1 MQTGSQLTFARHHI
15 NRSLTVYQ
23 IWAQSVNPFSRS
35 GCNPCTCARAAAP
48 QTWHME
54 MHCLVDAFPHT
65 KFHRNR
71 PELLPRYCNCCK
83 TDTPRFAR
91 GTCSRGYPHAS
102 GIVPIVGRRDEAILQ
117 KTPRVNRSNGCG
129 DISFAKAWPR
139 PAAHTQKFLL
149 LYDETLIASFA
160 RNKVQLYVFISNKG
174 IDLPKSDML
183 GIIAQNTH
191 CYHGLK
197 EPLRVVPHSS
207 VPISHFAQHG
217 NSVTFSKLLIKVM
230 TRSCCTIQHG

>member
-1 MQTGSQLTFARHHI
+1 
-15 NRSLTVYQ
+15 
-23 IWAQSVNPFSRS
+23 
-35 GCNPCTCARAAAP
+35 
-48 QTWHME
+48 

-65 KFHRNR
+65 KFRRNR

-91 GTCSRGYPHAS
+91 GTYSRGYPHAS
-102 GIVPIVGRRDEAILQ
+102 GIVPIVARRDEAILQ
-117 KTPRVNRSNGCG
+117 KNTANESVQWLRKYKLRKSVTTTGRSYSEMSA
-129 DISFAKAWPR
+129 IIRK
-139 PAAHTQKFLL
+139 
-149 LYDETLIASFA
+149 TLIASLA

-197 EPLRVVPHSS
+197 EPLRVVLHSS

-217 NSVTFSKLLIKVM
+217 NSVTFSKLLIKVT